1 MDGTGEQTHRER
13 GGAVAEDIVGRADV
27 REACD
32 TNNQLAK
39 LAQQPEAQSTASTL
53 NASFCN
59 DATYYSGLNRP
70 LASLLL
76 KLPRFDDSVL
86 FLFHRV

>member
-1 MDGTGEQTHRER
+1 MVVVVEE
-13 GGAVAEDIVGRADV
+13 AAEDIVGRADV

-53 NASFCN
+53 NASFCD